1 MTIAFVF
8 PGQGS
13 QSVGM
18 LRDYAGFPDVRA
30 TLDEASAALGTDLW
44 TLIDAGPEEALGLT
58 VNTQPVMLAADIAV
72 YRAWR
77 AAGGPAPDVAAGH
90 SLGEYAALVAA
101 GALPFAEALR
111 IVRVRAEAMQAAVP
125 EGQGG
130 IAAVL
135 GLDPDQITTA
145 CRDAAQGE
153 VVSAANLNAPGQIVI
168 SGHRTAVERAIA
180 GCKALGAKR
189 AILLPMSVPAHCALM
204 APAEAPLGRA
214 LAGVPIAPAAF
225 PVVHNVTVDTTSSSD
240 DVRGVLVRQLT
251 HSVRWIETVQAL
263 ESRYGATHI
272 VECGPGKV
280 LHGLVRRI
288 ASTAA
293 SHTLSGEQAIRDTI
307 TAIAQGAGA

>member
-1 MTIAFVF
+1 MTLAFVF

-18 LRDYAGFPDVRA
+18 LRDYAGFPEVRA

-44 TLIDAGPEEALGLT
+44 TLTDAGPEAALGLT

-90 SLGEYAALVAA
+90 SLGEYAALVAS
-101 GALPFAEALR
+101 GVLPFADALR

-135 GLDPDQITTA
+135 GLEPDQIAAA

-168 SGHRTAVERAIA
+168 SGHKSAVERAIEA
-180 GCKALGAKR
+180 CKTLGAKR

-204 APAEAPLGRA
+204 APAEAALGRA
-214 LAGVPIAPAAF
+214 LSGIAIGQAAF
-225 PVVHNVTVDTTSSSD
+225 PVVHNVTVDTSGGAEA
-240 DVRGVLVRQLT
+240 VRDVLVRQLT

-288 ASTAA
+288 AKTAA

>member
-1 MTIAFVF
+1 MTLAFVF

-13 QSVGM
+13 QSIGM
-18 LRDYAGFPDVRA
+18 LRDYAGFPEVRA
-30 TLDEASAALGTDLW
+30 TLDEASAALGSDLW
-44 TLIDAGPEEALGLT
+44 ALVDAGPEAALGLT

-72 YRAWR
+72 YRAWL

-90 SLGEYAALVAA
+90 SLGEYAALVAS
-101 GALPFAEALR
+101 GILPFADALR

-135 GLDPDQITTA
+135 GLEPEQIDAA
-145 CRDAAQGE
+145 CRDAAQGL

-168 SGHRTAVERAIA
+168 SGHKIAVERAIEA
-180 GCKALGAKR
+180 CKALGAKR

-204 APAEAPLGRA
+204 APAEGPLAGA
-214 LAGVPIAPAAF
+214 LAGVSAGPAAF
-225 PVVHNVTVDTTSSSD
+225 PVVHNVTVDTTSD
-240 DVRGVLVRQLT
+240 EEALRDVLVRQLT

-263 ESRYGATHI
+263 ESRFDATHI

-288 ASTAA
+288 AKTAA
-293 SHTLSGEQAIRDTI
+293 SHTLSGEQAIRDTV
-307 TAIAQGAGA
+307 TVVQHGAGT

>member
-1 MTIAFVF
+1 MTLAFVF

-18 LRDYAGFPDVRA
+18 LRDYAGFPEVRA
-30 TLDEASAALGTDLW
+30 TLDEASTALGTDLW
-44 TLIDAGPEEALGLT
+44 TLIDAGPEAALGLT

-101 GALPFAEALR
+101 GVLPFADALR

-135 GLDPDQITTA
+135 GLEPEQIAAA

-168 SGHRTAVERAIA
+168 SGHKSAVERAIEA
-180 GCKALGAKR
+180 CKALGAKR

-204 APAEAPLGRA
+204 ASAEAPLGQA
-214 LAGVPIAPAAF
+214 LASVSVGSAAF
-225 PVVHNVTVDTTSSSD
+225 PVVHNVTVDTTAGAEA
-240 DVRGVLVRQLT
+240 VRDVLVRQLT
-251 HSVRWIETVQAL
+251 HSVRWIETVQTL
-263 ESRYGATHI
+263 ESRYGASHI

-288 ASTAA
+288 AKTAA

>member
-1 MTIAFVF
+1 MTLAFVF

-18 LRDYAGFPDVRA
+18 LRDYTGFPEVRA
-30 TLDEASAALGTDLW
+30 TLDEASAALGIDMW
-44 TLIDAGPEEALGLT
+44 SLIDLGPEATLGLT

-101 GALPFAEALR
+101 GVLPFADALR
-111 IVRVRAEAMQAAVP
+111 AVRVRAEAMQAAVP

-130 IAAVL
+130 IAAIL
-135 GLDPDQITTA
+135 GLEADQIAAA
-145 CRDAAQGE
+145 CREAAQGE

-168 SGHRTAVERAIA
+168 SGHRTAVERAIE

-204 APAEAPLGRA
+204 APAEGPLAEA
-214 LAGVPIAPAAF
+214 LAGITIGSAAF
-225 PVVHNVTVDTTSSSD
+225 PVLHNVTVDTTSSAD
-240 DVRGVLVRQLT
+240 AVRDALVRQLT
-251 HSVRWIETVQAL
+251 HSVRWIETVQTL
-263 ESRYGATHI
+263 ETRFGATHI

-288 ASTAA
+288 AKTAA
-293 SHTLSGEQAIRDTI
+293 SHTLSGEQAIRDTV